1 MTAEPRPPRRQRPLT
16 LGAIERLAASAA
28 RALALFGLGLLL
40 LFAVATLFDGALR
53 GLLNHPIESVR
64 DLGGSVVAIAVACCL
79 PLGLLERSN
88 ISIKVID
95 LWLPPA
101 ASRMLDALA
110 AIVVQVIIFFIALEF
125 YWYARDI
132 AKSGETTLMLGIPT
146 APFWYA
152 VDAILWLAALVQIV
166 IVVADLLRC
175 LGAAPPTI
183 QVSSDNFHT

>member
-1 MTAEPRPPRRQRPLT
+1 
-16 LGAIERLAASAA
+16 
-28 RALALFGLGLLL
+28 LGLLL

-53 GLLNHPIESVR
+53 GLANHPIEAVR
-64 DLGGSVVAIAVACCL
+64 DLGGSVVSVAVACCL

-101 ASRMLDALA
+101 VSRLLDALA

-125 YWYARDI
+125 FWYARDF
-132 AKSGETTLMLGIPT
+132 AKAGETTLMLDIPK

-166 IVVADLLRC
+166 IVAADMLRY
-175 LGAAPPTI
+175 AHAPAPAVRAPDT
-183 QVSSDNFHT
+183 FHT

>member
-1 MTAEPRPPRRQRPLT
+1 MTAESRPT
-16 LGAIERLAASAA
+16 FGAVERLAAAAA
-28 RALALFGLGLLL
+28 RMLALFGLGLLL

-64 DLGGSVVAIAVACCL
+64 DLGGSVVSIAVACCL
-79 PLGLLERSN
+79 PLGLVERSN

-101 ASRMLDALA
+101 ASRVLDALA

-132 AKSGETTLMLGIPT
+132 AKSGETTLHARHPEG
-146 APFWYA
+146 A
-152 VDAILWLAALVQIV
+152 VLVCGGCDSLAGGTGADCDRRGRSDAMSGGNLADDASV
-166 IVVADLLRC
+166 LR
-175 LGAAPPTI
+175 
-183 QVSSDNFHT
+183 